1 MVDPH
6 PRGLLQSIPRLQR
19 LAVFDAAARLGSFT
33 AAATELGMT
42 QPAVTRHIKELER
55 DLGVT
60 LFIRSAN
67 RSELSES
74 GWVFRHAVEESF
86 AVLERSIAELVATPT
101 EFVLATHPGLAQ
113 HWLVQRIDRL
123 QATLGDVDLRLWIFD
138 REAELV
144 PSGFDAAIRVGDG
157 SWNGLSSKLLF
168 PEVVTPVA
176 SAEFAAL
183 HNLNAQSS
191 AADVFGAPLLHMDHG
206 DRPWMSWVAW
216 LDRFDIKL
224 PRRATRVLYNNYPVV
239 LQEAL
244 AGRGIALGWSHL
256 VEELFESGLLVPVGP
271 TVEVEGIGYY
281 LCWPNSR
288 PHGVIPLLTEWLVA
302 EFAETKERSAT

>member
-1 MVDPH
+1 MVKSR
-6 PRGLLQSIPRLQR
+6 PRPLLQSIPRLQR

-33 AAATELGMT
+33 AAAAELGMT

-55 DLGVT
+55 DLGLT
-60 LFIRSAN
+60 LFLRSAN
-67 RSELSES
+67 RSELSDL
-74 GWVFRHAVEESF
+74 GWAFRHAVEESF
-86 AVLERSIAELVATPT
+86 AVLERSITDLVAAPT

-113 HWLVQRIDRL
+113 HWLVPRIDRL

-138 REAELV
+138 RESELV
-144 PSGFDAAIRVGDG
+144 SSGFDAAIRVGDG
-157 SWNGLSSKLLF
+157 SWNGLSSRLLF

-183 HNLNAQSS
+183 HNLHAQSS
-191 AADVFGAPLLHMDHG
+191 AADVFAAPLLHMDHG

-216 LDRFDIKL
+216 LDWFDIEL

-239 LQEAL
+239 IQEAL
-244 AGRGIALGWSHL
+244 AGRGVALGWSHL
-256 VEELFESGLLVPVGP
+256 VDEQLASGLLVPVGP

-288 PHGVIPLLTEWLVA
+288 PQGVIPLLTEWLVA
-302 EFAETKERSAT
+302 EFGAAT

>member
-1 MVDPH
+1 MTKQR
-6 PRGLLQSIPRLQR
+6 PRKLLQSIPRLQR

-33 AAATELGMT
+33 AAAAELGMT

-60 LFIRSAN
+60 LFLRSAN
-67 RSELSES
+67 RSELSEL
-74 GWVFRHAVEESF
+74 GWAFRHAVEESF
-86 AVLERSIAELVATPT
+86 AVLERSITDLVATPT

-113 HWLVQRIDRL
+113 HWLVPRIDRL

-138 REAELV
+138 RDAELV

-157 SWNGLSSKLLF
+157 SWSGISSRLLF

-176 SAEFAAL
+176 SPEFAAQ
-183 HNLNAQSS
+183 HQLNAQSS
-191 AADVFGAPLLHMDHG
+191 ASDVFAAPLLHMDHG
-206 DRPWMSWVAW
+206 DRPWMSWGAW
-216 LDRFDIKL
+216 LDWFDIEL

-239 LQEAL
+239 IQEAL
-244 AGRGIALGWSHL
+244 AGRGVALGWSHL
-256 VEELFESGLLVPVGP
+256 VDELLESGLLVPVGP

-288 PHGVIPLLTEWLVA
+288 PHGVVPLLTDWLVA
-302 EFAETKERSAT
+302 EFGEDS